1 MTSNEPLTSQESSQ
15 EITPEERITQ
25 ATAKLEQARA
35 AQVEAVAKLQE
46 AAKSKDVR
54 TMVAASDAVKIA
66 DRNLTNAESAYRTA
80 TFELRAR
87 ERDEVS
93 LVIRRDVEELIGSLN
108 VEQIRELG
116 ITGLS
121 VIFSSDGP
129 IISVNHNAPVARA
142 ARTTSRTRQPGE
154 GVVRTAWHFNG
165 QPYTSRELLLTFAT
179 EPSDVPGFTKGELA
193 VAQSEPEGEQG
204 WKTRGLKA
212 GPGFDAHVKRLATKM
227 GWNGEADRVL
237 THIPE

>member
-1 MTSNEPLTSQESSQ
+1 MTSNEPVTQ
-15 EITPEERITQ
+15 EITPEERIAQ

-35 AQVEAVAKLQE
+35 AQVDAVAKLQE

-54 TMVAASDAVKIA
+54 TMVAASDAVKVA
-66 DRNLTNAESAYRTA
+66 DRNLSNAESVYRTA

-129 IISVNHNAPVARA
+129 IISINHNAPA
-142 ARTTSRTRQPGE
+142 ARKATTSRTRQPGE
-154 GVVRTAWHFNG
+154 GVVRTAWHLNG

-212 GPGFDAHVKRLATKM
+212 GPGFDAHVKRLAAKM
-227 GWNGEADRVL
+227 GWNGEADRIL